1 MTALRILAGITLLL
15 GLGAAFAG
23 SPYRGDQN
31 DLGSRFGAGGKPGLR
46 QATGVSLSSRN
57 DSRGPRVTA
66 LELAA
71 WIRDR
76 RPGLRVIDVRT
87 ETEFNAYQIPTAEH
101 VSSDALER
109 LPATSGDTLVVYAR
123 DTAAAE
129 KAVDRLLSAGHSQVL
144 VLEGGANAWTDDVM
158 NPVRSTELTRYFGG
172 TARPAGTVRT
182 VRRGC

>member
-1 MTALRILAGITLLL
+1 MSALRIFAGMTLLL

-23 SPYRGDQN
+23 SPYRD
-31 DLGSRFGAGGKPGLR
+31 D
-46 QATGVSLSSRN
+46 RN

-66 LELAA
+66 VELAA

-76 RPGLRVIDVRT
+76 RPGLRVLDLRT

-101 VSSDALER
+101 VPLDAVAR
-109 LPATSGDTLVVYAR
+109 LRATPGDTLVVYAG
-123 DTAAAE
+123 DTATAE
-129 KAVDRLLSAGHSQVL
+129 KAAARLRAAGHSQVL
-144 VLEGGANAWTDDVM
+144 VLRGGANAWIDDVM
-158 NPVRSTELTRYFGG
+158 NPARSTEVTRYFGG